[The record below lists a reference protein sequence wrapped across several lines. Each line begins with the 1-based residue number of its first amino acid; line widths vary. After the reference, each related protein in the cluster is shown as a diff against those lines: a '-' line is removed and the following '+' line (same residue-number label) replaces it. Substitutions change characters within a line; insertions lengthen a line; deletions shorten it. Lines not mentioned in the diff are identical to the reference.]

1 MTMVPPNEQAQSEPT
16 PFTPSAEQLAREQ
29 ALKRFN
35 RLYIYVPV
43 SFAVI
48 LVIGLLVLMLIGI
61 FAPGLVGAE
70 EFLSGLSDTI
80 LVMWMLPMTVL
91 CAIGPI
97 MYLAYLVNLR
107 QRRNQLPPDSPLL
120 QHRRSQMA
128 MWQAQDIT
136 DRVEQKTD
144 DVADRVTEPFFK
156 LGEFGAYVAAWLMI
170 LTRPFRR
177 NDDYDPDGSHDP
189 DGFN

>member
-1 MTMVPPNEQAQSEPT
+1 MTMVPSNEQVTSEPA
-16 PFTPSAEQLAREQ
+16 PFSPSAEQLARER
-29 ALKRFN
+29 ALQRFN
-35 RLYIYVPV
+35 RLTIILPV
-43 SFAVI
+43 TIVVVMVI
-48 LVIGLLVLMLIGI
+48 ALIVLMLIGI
-61 FAPGLVGAE
+61 FAPGLIGAE
-70 EFLSGLSDTI
+70 EFLSGLADTI
-80 LVMWMLPMTVL
+80 LVMWMIPMTVL

-97 MYLAYLVNLR
+97 MYIAYLVNRR

-136 DRVEQKTD
+136 DRLEQKSGSLS
-144 DVADRVTEPFFK
+144 DRIVQPFFS
-156 LGEFGAYVAAWLMI
+156 LGVFASYVDAWLVI

-177 NDDYDPDGSHDP
+177 DNDYDPDGSHDP